1 METLTGILLV
11 VSAGLLIGS
20 LSWPMKVCPNLSF
33 GHMWL
38 SGMVAG
44 LLVAPWL
51 IALLGVP
58 NLFAAYAEVPLGTL
72 LKANLFSLAWG
83 IANVLFGI
91 SVTRIGASLS
101 MAILT
106 GIGASLG
113 VTLPMILKGSG
124 LFAGAPSIVSMPGA
138 VVLLGVVIMLV
149 GVVLCARSGRLR
161 ESAVVA
167 SAAPQGSYATNML
180 IIMIG
185 GVLSAGISFTFI
197 FSQDEIVRAVTA
209 QGAGP
214 VAANAS
220 VWAIA
225 LLAGMLVNVVYPAV
239 LIAREGSW
247 AKFVQ
252 YPGQIFLSALIG
264 IQFFTGR
271 PRSELRSE
279 IRSLLCICA
288 LGSARMTFE
297 LIPAPQRGSQ
307 SAAGISRRGLDP
319 EILERPFAEQAAVG
333 DAIQRDAAGQTEAFQ
348 LGLTVRMFRQLEH
361 NLLGH

>member
-20 LSWPMKVCPNLSF
+20 MSWPMKVCPNLSF

-44 LLVAPWL
+44 LLFAPWS

-58 NLFAAYAEVPLGTL
+58 NLFVAYAEVPLGTL

-83 IANVLFGI
+83 VANVLFGI

-161 ESAVVA
+161 ESVLVA

-180 IIMIG
+180 IITIC

-225 LLAGMLVNVVYPAV
+225 LLAGMLVNVVYPAI

-247 AKFVQ
+247 GRFAKH
-252 YPGQIFLSALIG
+252 PGQVLVSALIG
-264 IQFFTGR
+264 IQFFTGVLLMGQGMLALGVLGASVGFGMSQGMQIVGGQILGFVSGEWKGA
-271 PRSELRSE
+271 PSKA
-279 IRSLLCICA
+279 RSLIYLAIA
-288 LGSARMTFE
+288 L
-297 LIPAPQRGSQ
+297 LLV
-307 SAAGISRRGLDP
+307 AAIVLALANTLP
-319 EILERPFAEQAAVG
+319 K
-333 DAIQRDAAGQTEAFQ
+333 
-348 LGLTVRMFRQLEH
+348 
-361 NLLGH
+361 

>member
-83 IANVLFGI
+83 ICNVLFGI

-161 ESAVVA
+161 ESAVLA

-225 LLAGMLVNVVYPAV
+225 LLAGMLVNVVYPAI

-247 AKFVQ
+247 GRFAKH
-252 YPGQIFLSALIG
+252 PGQVLVSALIG
-264 IQFFTGR
+264 IQFFTGVLLMGQGMLALGALGASVGFGMSQGMQIVGGQILGFVSGEWKGA
-271 PRSELRSE
+271 PSKA
-279 IRSLLCICA
+279 RSLIYLAIA
-288 LGSARMTFE
+288 L
-297 LIPAPQRGSQ
+297 LLV
-307 SAAGISRRGLDP
+307 AAIVLALANTLP
-319 EILERPFAEQAAVG
+319 K
-333 DAIQRDAAGQTEAFQ
+333 
-348 LGLTVRMFRQLEH
+348 
-361 NLLGH
+361 